1 MAGPAFFTAWLGTL
15 PVRWRGLLV
24 PYGKALGIFLVGY
37 AGATAAVRPWLLG
50 HWWSFGVPLLA
61 GFGVCWWLWR
71 PWALLAANSRGETRR
86 LPLWLLWIVLVLLGW
101 SLRDYLRY
109 RLGEVYDLSSV
120 QALARPGN
128 AVYFRLHGSFYL
140 DRAHVGR
147 YSSSHVNTL
156 KGGTKNYFATYD
168 YACPLLAAAA
178 DTSLFRLTPPAWLS
192 YSYRADLGNDLT
204 PGERSWRYQ
213 NFVAR
218 TDARF
223 DSLPLAR
230 FAYLLRVD
238 NPGPAQYRAVRASR
252 LAPYY
257 GSPLL
262 LAPIRAPFAARG
274 AHMLRLGL
282 WLVGL
287 GSSAV
292 IFLLLVMP
300 LRPNDQLP
308 RELCSPR

>member
-1 MAGPAFFTAWLGTL
+1 MAGPAFFTTWRGTF

-24 PYGKALGIFLVGY
+24 PCGKALSIFVVGY
-37 AGATAAVRPWLLG
+37 AGATAVGRPWPLG
-50 HWWSFGVPLLA
+50 HWWSLGVPLLA
-61 GFGVCWWLWR
+61 GFGVCWGLWR

-86 LPLWLLWIVLVLLGW
+86 LPLLVLWVLLVLVGW
-101 SLRDYLRY
+101 SLRNYLRY
-109 RLGEVYDLSSV
+109 RLGEVRDVCSV
-120 QALARPGN
+120 RALAWRGD
-128 AVYFRLHGSFYL
+128 AVFFRLHGPFYP

-147 YSSSHVNTL
+147 YPVAHVNTL
-156 KGGTKNYFATYD
+156 KSGTRNYFATYD

-178 DTSLFRLTPPAWLS
+178 DTTVFHLTSPAWLS

-223 DSLPLAR
+223 DSLPLAH
-230 FAYLLRVD
+230 FTYLLRVD

-262 LAPIRAPFAARG
+262 LAPICAPFAVRG
-274 AHMLRLGL
+274 TRTLRLGL
-282 WLVGL
+282 WFAGL

-300 LRPNDQLP
+300 LRPTD
-308 RELCSPR
+308 

>member
-1 MAGPAFFTAWLGTL
+1 MVGPGFFTTWLGTL
-15 PVRWRGLLV
+15 PARWRGLLV
-24 PYGKALGIFLVGY
+24 PYGKALGIFVVGY
-37 AGATAAVRPWLLG
+37 AGTTVAVRPWLLG
-50 HWWSFGVPLLA
+50 YWWSFGVPLLA

-71 PWALLAANSRGETRR
+71 PWALLAANSKGETRR

-101 SLRDYLRY
+101 NLRNYLRY
-109 RLGEVYDLSSV
+109 RLGEVRDVRSV

-128 AVYFRLHGSFYL
+128 VVFFRLHGSFYL

-147 YSSSHVNTL
+147 YPSSHVNTL
-156 KGGTKNYFATYD
+156 KGGAKNYFATYN
-168 YACPLLAAAA
+168 YACPLLAAAT

-204 PGERSWRYQ
+204 PGERNWRYQ

-223 DSLPLAR
+223 DSLPLAH
-230 FAYLLRVD
+230 FTYLLRVD

-262 LAPIRAPFAARG
+262 LAPIHAPFARRG
-274 AHMLRLGL
+274 GRTLRLGL
-282 WLVGL
+282 WFAEL

-300 LRPNDQLP
+300 LRPTD
-308 RELCSPR
+308 